1 MEKQPPASPQP
12 TSQAIV
18 PSKSAKARARKKK
31 NKMALGKEKR
41 PSLDDYDDAAL
52 DNIILRI
59 KLPQAVKI
67 LFPVAIFVV
76 TNHVFIYL
84 EILD

>member
-1 MEKQPPASPQP
+1 
-12 TSQAIV
+12 
-18 PSKSAKARARKKK
+18 
-31 NKMALGKEKR
+31 MALGKEKR